1 MREIPMPT
9 AINPETAIQDA
20 TVRVQDLSEPFIG
33 ASKQVAG
40 EYLNATEKAAKSV
53 VELQR
58 QVAAQTDI
66 DWVASI
72 ANAQAR
78 FTADI
83 SKVLISSG
91 RELVK

>member
-1 MREIPMPT
+1 MPT
-9 AINPETAIQDA
+9 ATNPETAFQDA
-20 TVRVQDLSEPFIG
+20 TVQIQELSEPFIG
-33 ASKQVAG
+33 ASKQVAA
-40 EYLNATEKAAKSV
+40 EYLKVTEKAAKSV

-58 QVAAQTDI
+58 QVASQTDI

-78 FTADI
+78 FTNDV

-91 RELVK
+91 RELIK